1 MCLLICQAFCLFVLL
16 SNSFQLQSIQSMH
29 LYRKKKAMYS
39 TGPNEQHPHWRFSK
53 SIPKQGLQAAGILQ
67 ANKTL

>member
-1 MCLLICQAFCLFVLL
+1 
-16 SNSFQLQSIQSMH
+16 MH
-29 LYRKKKAMYS
+29 HYQKKKAMYS
-39 TGPNEQHPHWRFSK
+39 AGPNEQHPHWRFSK